1 MALTFEKRMHFI
13 PAMKKTE
20 RLLRSADLLRTFVV
34 VAERENIT
42 HAADILGRTQSAIS
56 VQVGRLEETLD
67 VRLFDR
73 KARGMTLTSD
83 GETLLP
89 VARKIMRELESVGTL
104 FEDPLQGRIRV
115 GIPHDYADAI
125 LEAVLVEFS
134 RRHPLVEVSARFGC
148 TATFPEEIR
157 RGVLDV
163 AVVSDARLPGFHALG
178 TELNVWAA
186 SSDMQINRDQP
197 APLAVL
203 DHKSCGWSRL
213 ASDAL
218 DSIGREWRLA
228 YASESF
234 AGVKAA
240 IRSGLAIGALPQ
252 ALMEPGMVALTDADG
267 FPDLGR
273 TDRGVIASRDAPA
286 HLATAMVQAIDAAT
300 SVA

>member
-1 MALTFEKRMHFI
+1 MHFI
-13 PAMKKTE
+13 LAMNKME
-20 RLLRSADLLRTFVV
+20 RLLKSADLLRTFVV

-42 HAADILGRTQSAIS
+42 HAADVLGRTQSAIS
-56 VQVGRLEETLD
+56 VQVSKLEETLE

-83 GETLLP
+83 GDALLP

-104 FEDPLQGRIRV
+104 FQDPLQGRIRV

-125 LEAVLVEFS
+125 LEAALVEFS
-134 RRHPLVEVSARFGC
+134 RRHPLVEVSAQFGC
-148 TATFPEEIR
+148 TATFPEEVR

-163 AVVSDARLPGFHALG
+163 AVVSDTSLPGFHTLG
-178 TELNVWAA
+178 TERNVWAA
-186 SSDMQINRDQP
+186 SSNMQIDTDQP
-197 APLAVL
+197 TPLAVL
-203 DHKSCGWSRL
+203 DRRSCGWSRL
-213 ASDAL
+213 APDAL

-240 IRSGLAIGALPQ
+240 IRSGLAIGALPE
-252 ALMEPGMVALTDADG
+252 ALMEPGMIALTEIDG

-273 TDRGVIASRDAPA
+273 TARGAITSRDAPEN
-286 HLATAMVQAIDAAT
+286 LATAMIEAIDAAAN
-300 SVA
+300 VAQRCC